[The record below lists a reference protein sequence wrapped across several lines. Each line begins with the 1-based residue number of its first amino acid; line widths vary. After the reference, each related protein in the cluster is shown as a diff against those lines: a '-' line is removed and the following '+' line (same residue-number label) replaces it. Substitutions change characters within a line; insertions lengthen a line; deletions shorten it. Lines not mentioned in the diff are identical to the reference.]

1 MGGYYKSPPISQKFA
16 RRPHPWRSLRGSNP
30 PPTMKISF
38 PSLKGGFTAPELL
51 VLVGGLAMATT
62 ILPALGKAKAKA
74 NRVKCAYNVGHITKS
89 FHACATEMDGA
100 FPWHYPGFEL
110 ANKERRNPFI
120 KSMGA
125 NDVSDIYNVETIW
138 RLYPLRQSLHAYA
151 SLTSPCDPRAIDNG
165 RKHKIKSFAEHGDRT
180 DFIVPRQMQSY
191 AIHMGGDS
199 YLPESI
205 LATTRNFDGDD
216 PVPTR
221 HVSKEKIIPKFGRSL
236 RSKNLKNAHY
246 LGADEA
252 NHSRVMGGLN
262 ASQGNLA
269 RSDGS
274 RMQGDDTLL
283 HDAMRRHAR
292 GAGQGSALELNE
304 NLSRPRQ

>member
-1 MGGYYKSPPISQKFA
+1 MIIARPI
-16 RRPHPWRSLRGSNP
+16 
-30 PPTMKISF
+30 
-38 PSLKGGFTAPELL
+38 LKRGFTAPELL
-51 VLVGGLAMATT
+51 VLVGGLAMVTT

-74 NRVKCAYNVGHITKS
+74 NRMKCANNLKQIVQC
-89 FHACATEMDGA
+89 FHACANEMDGA
-100 FPWHYPGFEL
+100 FPWHYPDFEL

-151 SLTSPCDPRAIDNG
+151 SLTSPCDPRAIENG

-199 YLPESI
+199 LIGGSI

-216 PVPTR
+216 PVPAR
-221 HVSKEKIIPKFGRSL
+221 HVSDKKIIPKFGRSL

-246 LGADEA
+246 IGADEA

-262 ASQGNLA
+262 SKEGNLA
-269 RSDGS
+269 LADGS
-274 RMQGDDTLL
+274 VGQVGDADL

-292 GAGQGSALELNE
+292 GAGQGNALELNE

>member
-1 MGGYYKSPPISQKFA
+1 M
-16 RRPHPWRSLRGSNP
+16 
-30 PPTMKISF
+30 
-38 PSLKGGFTAPELL
+38 
-51 VLVGGLAMATT
+51 
-62 ILPALGKAKAKA
+62 
-74 NRVKCAYNVGHITKS
+74 
-89 FHACATEMDGA
+89 
-100 FPWHYPGFEL
+100 
-110 ANKERRNPFI
+110 
-120 KSMGA
+120 
-125 NDVSDIYNVETIW
+125 SDIYNVETIW

-151 SLTSPCDPRAIDNG
+151 SLTSPCDPRAFENG
-165 RKHKIKSFAEHGDRT
+165 RKHKIKTFNEHRERT

-191 AIHMGGDS
+191 AIHLGGDS

-236 RSKNLKNAHY
+236 RAKNLKNAHY
-246 LGADEA
+246 IGADEA
-252 NHSRVMGGLN
+252 SHSRVMGGLN

-269 RSDGS
+269 RADGS
-274 RMQGDDTLL
+274 VMQMDDAQL

>member
-1 MGGYYKSPPISQKFA
+1 
-16 RRPHPWRSLRGSNP
+16 
-30 PPTMKISF
+30 
-38 PSLKGGFTAPELL
+38 
-51 VLVGGLAMATT
+51 MATT
-62 ILPALGKAKAKA
+62 ILPALGKAKA
-74 NRVKCAYNVGHITKS
+74 NRMKCASTLSQITKCFNGS
-89 FHACATEMDGA
+89 AAEMDGA
-100 FPWHYPGFEL
+100 FPWHYPDFEL

-125 NDVSDIYNVETIW
+125 NGVSDIYNVETIW
-138 RLYPLRQSLHAYA
+138 RLYPLRQSLQAYA
-151 SLTSPCDPRAIDNG
+151 SLASPCDPRAIENG

-180 DFIVPRQMQSY
+180 DFIVPRQIQSY

-199 YLPESI
+199 FLGQSI

-221 HVSKEKIIPKFGRSL
+221 HVSKEKITPKFGRSL

-246 LGADEA
+246 IGADEA
-252 NHSRVMGGLN
+252 SHSRVMGGLN

-269 RSDGS
+269 RADGS
-274 RMQGDDTLL
+274 VMQMDDAQL
-283 HDAMRRHAR
+283 HDAMRRHAES
-292 GAGQGSALELNE
+292 AGGNTLELNE

>member
-1 MGGYYKSPPISQKFA
+1 
-16 RRPHPWRSLRGSNP
+16 
-30 PPTMKISF
+30 MKISL
-38 PSLKGGFTAPELL
+38 PTLKGGFTAPELL

-74 NRVKCAYNVGHITKS
+74 NRLKCSGTLGQISKCFNGSA
-89 FHACATEMDGA
+89 ADEMDGA
-100 FPWHYPGFEL
+100 FPWHYPDFEL

-125 NDVSDIYNVETIW
+125 NGVSDIYNVETIW

-151 SLTSPCDPRAIDNG
+151 SLTSPCDPGAIENG

-180 DFIVPRQMQSY
+180 DFIVPRQIQSY

-199 YLPESI
+199 LLGQSI

-221 HVSKEKIIPKFGRSL
+221 HISKEKITPKFGRSL

-246 LGADEA
+246 IGADEA
-252 NHSRVMGGLN
+252 SHSRVMGGLN
-262 ASQGNLA
+262 ASQGNLTRA
-269 RSDGS
+269 DGS
-274 RMQGDDTLL
+274 VMQMDDAQL

-292 GAGQGSALELNE
+292 GVGQGNALELNE

>member
-1 MGGYYKSPPISQKFA
+1 MIIS
-16 RRPHPWRSLRGSNP
+16 RP
-30 PPTMKISF
+30 T
-38 PSLKGGFTAPELL
+38 LKRGFTAPELL
-51 VLVGGLAMATT
+51 VLVGGLAMVTT

-74 NRVKCAYNVGHITKS
+74 NRMKCANNLKQIVQC
-89 FHACATEMDGA
+89 FHACANEMDGA
-100 FPWHYPGFEL
+100 FPWHYPDFEL

-151 SLTSPCDPRAIDNG
+151 SLTSPCDPRAIENG

-199 YLPESI
+199 LIGGSI

-236 RSKNLKNAHY
+236 RSKNLKNAHFI
-246 LGADEA
+246 GADEA
-252 NHSRVMGGLN
+252 SHSRVMGGLN
-262 ASQGNLA
+262 SKEGNLA
-269 RSDGS
+269 LADGS
-274 RMQGDDTLL
+274 VGQVGDADL

-292 GAGQGSALELNE
+292 GAGQGNALELNE

>member
-1 MGGYYKSPPISQKFA
+1 
-16 RRPHPWRSLRGSNP
+16 
-30 PPTMKISF
+30 MKISF

-74 NRVKCAYNVGHITKS
+74 NRMKCASNVGQISKS
-89 FHACATEMDGA
+89 FLGFTSEAEGV
-100 FPWHYPGFEL
+100 FPWHLRVFE
-110 ANKERRNPFI
+110 KEDHRFT
-120 KSMGA
+120 KAYGA
-125 NDVSDIYNVETIW
+125 NDSKDVYNVETIW
-138 RLYPLRQSLHAYA
+138 RLYPLRQSLQAYS
-151 SLTSPCDPRAIDNG
+151 SLTSPCDPRAIENG

-180 DFIVPRQMQSY
+180 DFIVPRQLQSY
-191 AIHMGGDS
+191 AIHMGGDAQ
-199 YLPESI
+199 LGASI

-221 HVSKEKIIPKFGRSL
+221 HISKEKITPKFGRSL

-246 LGADEA
+246 IGADEA
-252 NHSRVMGGLN
+252 SHSRVMGGLN
-262 ASQGNLA
+262 ASQGNLTRA
-269 RSDGS
+269 DGS
-274 RMQGDDTLL
+274 VMQMDDAQL

>member
-1 MGGYYKSPPISQKFA
+1 MIIARPI
-16 RRPHPWRSLRGSNP
+16 
-30 PPTMKISF
+30 
-38 PSLKGGFTAPELL
+38 LKRGFTAPELL
-51 VLVGGLAMATT
+51 VLVGGLAMVTT

-74 NRVKCAYNVGHITKS
+74 NRMKCANNLKQIVQC
-89 FHACATEMDGA
+89 FHACANEMDGA
-100 FPWHYPGFEL
+100 FPWHYPDFEL

-151 SLTSPCDPRAIDNG
+151 SLTSPCDPRAFENG
-165 RKHKIKSFAEHGDRT
+165 RKHKIKTFNEHRERT

-236 RSKNLKNAHY
+236 RSKNLKNAHFI
-246 LGADEA
+246 GADEA
-252 NHSRVMGGLN
+252 SHSRVMGGLN
-262 ASQGNLA
+262 SKEGNLA
-269 RSDGS
+269 LADGS
-274 RMQGDDTLL
+274 VGQVGDADL
-283 HDAMRRHAR
+283 HDAIRRHAESAGR
-292 GAGQGSALELNE
+292 GNVPELNE